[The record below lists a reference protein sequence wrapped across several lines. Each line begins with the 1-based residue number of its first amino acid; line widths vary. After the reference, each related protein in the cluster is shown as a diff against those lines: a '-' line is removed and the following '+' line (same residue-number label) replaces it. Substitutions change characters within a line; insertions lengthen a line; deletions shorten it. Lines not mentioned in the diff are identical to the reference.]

1 MAALA
6 LIGALALGG
15 SGGLERP
22 GPDVEIWRLRDYP
35 QGVGTRQETRQI
47 FARGYVIGA
56 SSALGR
62 GALDEAEGWALR
74 ALAIDGAAADA
85 FYALGMARQLA
96 GDGAGAAE
104 FYQRYIPLADAAGG
118 AVALHNLGLLFEG
131 RGEWTQAEVAYGKA
145 VVRAPWNFDLVR
157 RLAEFYRRRGED
169 NLALKLY
176 EARSFHDRVEW
187 AEALGPLYERAGRAD
202 DAGAVYERALQ
213 TGRARPET
221 YLRLA
226 EIYGQRRQY
235 AEVVATCR
243 ALLARDPDR
252 AEAHRLLALVL
263 RRAGQKDR
271 AAEHARAY
279 IALAPDGES
288 AAELARWLQT
298 RGD

>member
-1 MAALA
+1 MAVPRAH
-6 LIGALALGG
+6 
-15 SGGLERP
+15 
-22 GPDVEIWRLRDYP
+22 W
-35 QGVGTRQETRQI
+35 GVGTRQQTRQI
-47 FARGYVIGA
+47 FARGYVVGA

-243 ALLARDPDR
+243 ALLARDPEQ

-263 RRAGQKDR
+263 RRDGQKDR

-298 RGD
+298 RGY